1 VSYNTE
7 KLCRRS
13 QCDRESE
20 AGHTSG
26 RGLASFPGASAG
38 AIVPTVNK
46 PISPKRGT
54 DMKIQIKQV
63 ESIKATRMHLDP
75 EAGGA

>member
-1 VSYNTE
+1 V
-7 KLCRRS
+7 LL
-13 QCDRESE
+13 ESE
-20 AGHTSG
+20 AGHTTG
-26 RGLASFPGASAG
+26 RGLASFPGVRRCATFQLSTN
-38 AIVPTVNK
+38 PPHNK
-46 PISPKRGT
+46 EET